1 VESYVRSSGQVL
13 VLSSSWLVAT
23 ALRGKKL
30 WCVAASVDGAAV
42 MKRCFLEAPW
52 ESRVG
57 SQRLVNVLRASYW
70 TVYRDLEVPRLL
82 DKIREWRR

>member
-1 VESYVRSSGQVL
+1 
-13 VLSSSWLVAT
+13 
-23 ALRGKKL
+23 
-30 WCVAASVDGAAV
+30 

-70 TVYRDLEVPRLL
+70 TVYRDLMVPRLL
-82 DKIREWRR
+82 DKMREMKR